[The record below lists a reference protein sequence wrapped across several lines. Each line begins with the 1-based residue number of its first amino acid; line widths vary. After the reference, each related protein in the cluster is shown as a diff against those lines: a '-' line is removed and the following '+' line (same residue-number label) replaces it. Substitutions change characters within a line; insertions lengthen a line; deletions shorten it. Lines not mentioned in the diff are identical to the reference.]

1 MSNMLVIIKKE
12 LARFFGDKRLVFT
25 TAVMPGLL
33 IFLMYTLMGEG
44 IMKEFTT
51 EEDYVAKAYVRNLP
65 AELESALKELPVEW
79 EIWDGGNPAPDQV
92 LQEITEGGKDGLLA
106 FPDHFMQDMSAYE
119 VGQGEAPNVEIYY
132 NSEKSNSGA
141 FRSAA
146 VHFLDTLEESVANK
160 FDVNRGEG
168 SLGVYDRV
176 SQQSVMGQLLAGL
189 LPMLIMTFIFSGC
202 TAVAPESIA
211 GEKERG
217 TIATLLVTPMK
228 RSALAL
234 GKIVSLSVIALLAGL
249 SSFLG
254 TILSL
259 PKLMTDEVDFG
270 AASYTALDY
279 VLLFAV
285 ILSTVLVTVAVIS
298 LISAGAKSV
307 KEASTAIA
315 PFVSVIVIVSLLP
328 MFHLGGGGI
337 AADLIPLYNSV
348 MAMNGIFGFQASVLD
363 VAITVLVN
371 FAAAGLLAGILT
383 KMFSSEKVMF
393 RR

>member
-25 TAVMPGLL
+25 TAIMPGLL
-33 IFLMYTLMGEG
+33 IFLMYTIMGEG
-44 IMKEFTT
+44 LMKEFTT
-51 EEDYVAKAYVRNLP
+51 EEDYVAKAYVRNMP

-92 LQEITEGGKDGLLA
+92 LQEITDGVRDGLMA
-106 FPDHFMQDMSAYE
+106 FPDHFMQDMRAYE

-141 FRSAA
+141 FRSTA
-146 VHFLDTLEESVANK
+146 VRFLDQLEESVANK

-168 SLGVYDRV
+168 SLGDYDRV
-176 SQQSVMGQLLAGL
+176 SEQSVMGQMLAGL

-259 PKLMTDEVDFG
+259 PKLMTDDVDFG

-315 PFVSVIVIVSLLP
+315 PFLSVIIIVSLLP
-328 MFHLGGGGI
+328 LFHLGGEGI

-348 MAMNGIFGFQASVLD
+348 MTMNGIFGFEASVSD
-363 VAITVLVN
+363 VVITVLVN
-371 FAAAGLLAGILT
+371 FAAAGILGGILT
-383 KMFSSEKVMF
+383 KMFSCEKVMF
-393 RR
+393 NR

>member
-25 TAVMPGLL
+25 TAIMPGLL
-33 IFLMYTLMGEG
+33 IFLMYTIMGEG
-44 IMKEFTT
+44 LMKEFTT
-51 EEDYVAKAYVRNLP
+51 EEDYIAKAYVRNMP

-92 LQEITEGGKDGLLA
+92 LQEITEGKRDGLLV
-106 FPDHFMQDMSAYE
+106 FPDRFMQNMTSYE

-141 FRSAA
+141 FRSTA
-146 VHFLDTLEESVANK
+146 VHFLDQLEESVANK
-160 FDVNRGEG
+160 FDVDRGEG
-168 SLGVYDRV
+168 SLGDYDRV
-176 SQQSVMGQLLAGL
+176 SEQSVMGQMLAGL

-315 PFVSVIVIVSLLP
+315 PFLSVIVIVSLLP
-328 MFHLGGGGI
+328 LFHLGGGGK

-348 MAMNGIFGFQASVLD
+348 MTMNGIFSFEASVSD
-363 VAITVLVN
+363 VVITVLVN
-371 FAAAGLLAGILT
+371 FAAAGILGGILT
-383 KMFSSEKVMF
+383 KMFSSERVMF
-393 RR
+393 NR